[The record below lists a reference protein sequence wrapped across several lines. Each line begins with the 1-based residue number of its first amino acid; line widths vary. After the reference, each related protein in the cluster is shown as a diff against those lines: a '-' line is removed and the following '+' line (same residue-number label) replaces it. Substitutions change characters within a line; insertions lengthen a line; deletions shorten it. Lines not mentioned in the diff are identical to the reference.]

1 MTLCSVKGKGTW
13 IQPKSLSTHILFAS
27 VCVLVL
33 FIELHSHIFCLF
45 ASVCWQRSTPINMS
59 SWLSDWLCTGS
70 VFSLL
75 DVWHTIRKC
84 AIYFQNRSQK
94 YQWADNLYF
103 QQMSVINIRCSV
115 LNCDLYVC
123 ISLSL
128 VKINSDTLH
137 QEFWYSG
144 VLPHNLIKD
153 SKAVSQEGYWI
164 LF

>member
-33 FIELHSHIFCLF
+33 FIELHSHILCLF

-59 SWLSDWLCTGS
+59 SWLSDWLHRQRFFPLGRLTYNQEVCN
-70 VFSLL
+70 
-75 DVWHTIRKC
+75 I
-84 AIYFQNRSQK
+84 FQNRSQK

-103 QQMSVINIRCSV
+103 QQKSVINIRCSV

-137 QEFWYSG
+137 QEFWCSG